1 MRIAITGGI
10 GSGKSYVCRILQQH
24 YGVEVFNCDIVAK
37 YIIATHPEVRQ
48 ALTNLVAEEQ
58 GSTAGEKERAADKS
72 VLTADKPMLTADR
85 HTPAV
90 HKPTLAEDKPVLAED
105 KPVLTKKALGNY
117 IRRSPDN
124 AARVN
129 AIVHPRVAEAF
140 ELYCQQPAPAPQ
152 QPGGA
157 LPAPSISA
165 EQHHWM
171 ECAILFESGFDRLVD
186 LVVVVTC
193 PTEERIRRITE
204 RDNCDESTARR
215 WLTLQMTDEE
225 RLSRPHY
232 RIINDGTTPILP
244 QLEALL
250 ASLPL

>member
-48 ALTNLVAEEQ
+48 ALTNLIAEEQ
-58 GSTAGEKERAADKS
+58 GSTAGEKT
-72 VLTADKPMLTADR
+72 LTAGRTQDAASKPI
-85 HTPAV
+85 
-90 HKPTLAEDKPVLAED
+90 
-105 KPVLTKKALGNY
+105 LTKKALGDY
-117 IRRSPDN
+117 IHRSPDN

-152 QPGGA
+152 QSGGA

-204 RDNCDESTARR
+204 RDNCGESTARR

-244 QLEALL
+244 QLEALI
-250 ASLPL
+250 ASLAL

>member
-10 GSGKSYVCRILQQH
+10 GSGKSYVCRILQQR

-37 YIIATHPEVRQ
+37 HIIATHPEVRQ
-48 ALTNLVAEEQ
+48 ALTDLVAEKQ
-58 GSTAGEKERAADKS
+58 GSTAAETT
-72 VLTADKPMLTADR
+72 LTAGR
-85 HTPAV
+85 
-90 HKPTLAEDKPVLAED
+90 AEGSEG
-105 KPVLTKKALGNY
+105 KPVLTKKALGDY
-117 IRRSPDN
+117 IRRSPGH

-140 ELYCQQPAPAPQ
+140 ELYCQQPAPQQPKGALSAPAPQ
-152 QPGGA
+152 QKGA

-204 RDNCDESTARR
+204 RDNCDEPTARR

-225 RLSRPHY
+225 RLSHPHY
-232 RIINDGTTPILP
+232 RIINDGITPIPP
-244 QLEALL
+244 QLNALI
-250 ASLPL
+250 ASLAL